1 MCSYLWIKFGKLSN
15 RLTNK
20 LGLKKNSEKASKT
33 SSVICIFMVFHR
45 EKKSKFKYL
54 LSFNS
59 DLWLEIQL
67 KLDVA
72 DDEMVTTLERL
83 INNNVEMQYISFLTE
98 LMEKKTRRMNVISL
112 RCNADRRLPMV

>member
-1 MCSYLWIKFGKLSN
+1 MSFAYLWFFI
-15 RLTNK
+15 
-20 LGLKKNSEKASKT
+20 EK
-33 SSVICIFMVFHR
+33 
-45 EKKSKFKYL
+45 KKSKFKYL

-98 LMEKKTRRMNVISL
+98 RWRKKHEE
-112 RCNADRRLPMV
+112 

>member
-1 MCSYLWIKFGKLSN
+1 MSFAYLWFFI
-15 RLTNK
+15 
-20 LGLKKNSEKASKT
+20 
-33 SSVICIFMVFHR
+33 
-45 EKKSKFKYL
+45 EKKESKFKYL

-83 INNNVEMQYISFLTE
+83 INNNVEMQYISLLTE

>member
-1 MCSYLWIKFGKLSN
+1 MHIYGF
-15 RLTNK
+15 
-20 LGLKKNSEKASKT
+20 
-33 SSVICIFMVFHR
+33 SSR
-45 EKKSKFKYL
+45 KKKSKFKYL